1 MRASRFVLAGL
12 VLTLTACIDPTVKVR
27 RTGAADQTR
36 VHASG
41 PDSYTVATG
50 DTLYGIAFRYKL
62 DFRELARINAID
74 PPYTIYPK
82 QTLRLAERV
91 RSVAQQAP
99 VDNPRELAP
108 PSSVSSI
115 PAREVTN
122 PPGVTT
128 TPLPS
133 NVVELPPTSVA
144 SVAPQANGK
153 GEPGLPSGFSN
164 DEPTAPGRQPVQ
176 SVPQTPVVS
185 SVNPTVTPNYP
196 PDSELN
202 LVPPA
207 NAIQPAQPGAA
218 PKAGS
223 NGWGWPVRGRLLGT
237 FAGSDP
243 LRQGIDIA
251 GTPGQAVYAAASG
264 EVVYSGRGII
274 GYGELIVIKHDDST
288 LSAYGHNKR
297 RLVKEGQRVKQGEQ
311 VAELGK
317 DAQGRDLL
325 HFEVRRNG
333 KPVDPLGVLPR
344 P

>member
-1 MRASRFVLAGL
+1 MRASKFVVAGL

-36 VHASG
+36 VTMSG
-41 PDSYTVATG
+41 DGYTVATG

-62 DFRELARINAID
+62 DFRELARINAIA
-74 PPYTIYPK
+74 PPYTIYPR
-82 QTLRLAERV
+82 QTLRLAERSEP
-91 RSVAQQAP
+91 RSVAQQP
-99 VDNPRELAP
+99 RVDNPRQLTP
-108 PSSVSSI
+108 PSSAVSNAL
-115 PAREVTN
+115 PELADA
-122 PPGVTT
+122 PGVTT
-128 TPLPS
+128 TALAP
-133 NVVELPPTSVA
+133 NMAELPPTSVA
-144 SVAPQANGK
+144 SVAPQTSGK
-153 GEPGLPSGFSN
+153 GEPSLPSGFSS

-176 SVPQTPVVS
+176 SVPQMPVVS
-185 SVNPTVTPNYP
+185 SLNPTVAPNYP
-196 PDSELN
+196 PESELN
-202 LVPPA
+202 LIAPA
-207 NAIQPAQPGAA
+207 SVAQPSLP

-251 GTPGQAVYAAASG
+251 GTAGQPVHAAANG

-344 P
+344 PQ